1 MKQRDLD
8 LMSFDEL
15 FMLHEQVTATL
26 AARMTAEKEALLDR
40 LKEADMR
47 VVH

>member
-26 AARMTAEKEALLDR
+26 AARIMAEKEALVDR
-40 LKEADMR
+40 LKQAEMS
-47 VVH
+47 VH

>member
-15 FMLHEQVTATL
+15 FMLHEHVTATL
-26 AARMTAEKEALLDR
+26 AARITAEKEALVRR
-40 LKEADMR
+40 LKQADMR
-47 VVH
+47 VH